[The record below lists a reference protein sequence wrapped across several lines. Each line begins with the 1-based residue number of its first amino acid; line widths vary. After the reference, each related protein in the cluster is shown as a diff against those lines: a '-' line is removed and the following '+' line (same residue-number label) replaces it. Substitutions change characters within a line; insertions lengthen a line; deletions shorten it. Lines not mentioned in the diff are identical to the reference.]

1 MKLAFTNNRYSIGDP
16 EIQNLPVEYEPQT
29 IKEAWEY
36 IRNNRKVSYYNISY
50 DFNVAPVM
58 DIDYGS
64 WSEFC
69 YLWDLTED
77 NIKEFTTPIK
87 ECEKNSKEK
96 FAAEVLQKLKARES
110 LTYEEALAI
119 HKILGGN

>member
-1 MKLAFTNNRYSIGDP
+1 MKLAFTNHRYDIGDSR
-16 EIQNLPVEYEPQT
+16 IQSLSVECEPQT

-50 DFNVAPVM
+50 DFNIAPVM
-58 DIDYGS
+58 VVDYGS

-69 YLWDLTED
+69 YLWDLTEG

-87 ECEKNSKEK
+87 ECEKNSKED
-96 FAAEVLQKLKARES
+96 FASNVLNGLKARDS

-119 HKILGGN
+119 HKILGNI